1 MHKRIE
7 EGCLTGTAGLL
18 LAASRASSPRRTRRT
33 HQTSARAR
41 RRRRGCHGAPARNT
55 RPTPAPFYSGPRQGT
70 DPVPTPPSTPT
81 PPSPPPPQLPMPP
94 PPPSA
99 SSCASD
105 SSWRDSDG
113 DRCSH
118 YDDKPEWCGFE
129 DSQARCCACKT
140 SASQPCATPVK
151 DSSCARGVR
160 VARGPHWRWG
170 DQDGGVGG
178 VGTVTGRA
186 DESGWCTVT
195 WDQGGSNAYR
205 VGSFSMFD
213 LCRWTP
219 GPSGTPPPTVGR
231 TTTAHTRDD
240 DQEGRQHDTRT
251 THTRP
256 PHQLWQSRQRWRRR
270 RGTCQGPG
278 RGLPRHT

>member
-1 MHKRIE
+1 MPRPAIQGQRLRH
-7 EGCLTGTAGLL
+7 A
-18 LAASRASSPRRTRRT
+18 LAAMKTCFPP
-33 HQTSARAR
+33 
-41 RRRRGCHGAPARNT
+41 GA
-55 RPTPAPFYSGPRQGT
+55 FYSGPRQGT

-140 SASQPCATPVK
+140 SASQPCATPVE

-178 VGTVTGRA
+178 VGTVTGRRRKWLVYS
-186 DESGWCTVT
+186 D
-195 WDQGGSNAYR
+195 
-205 VGSFSMFD
+205 M
-213 LCRWTP
+213 
-219 GPSGTPPPTVGR
+219 GPR
-231 TTTAHTRDD
+231 R
-240 DQEGRQHDTRT
+240 
-251 THTRP
+251 
-256 PHQLWQSRQRWRRR
+256 LQR
-270 RGTCQGPG
+270 
-278 RGLPRHT
+278 LPRWKFLHV

>member
-1 MHKRIE
+1 MDGKLSEANTANTSNQRKSATAPSR
-7 EGCLTGTAGLL
+7 LTRCPGPQYKAN
-18 LAASRASSPRRTRRT
+18 ACASA
-33 HQTSARAR
+33 
-41 RRRRGCHGAPARNT
+41 
-55 RPTPAPFYSGPRQGT
+55 FYSGPRQGT

-140 SASQPCATPVK
+140 SASPPCATPVE

-178 VGTVTGRA
+178 VGTVTGRRRKWLVYS
-186 DESGWCTVT
+186 D
-195 WDQGGSNAYR
+195 
-205 VGSFSMFD
+205 M
-213 LCRWTP
+213 
-219 GPSGTPPPTVGR
+219 GPR
-231 TTTAHTRDD
+231 R
-240 DQEGRQHDTRT
+240 
-251 THTRP
+251 
-256 PHQLWQSRQRWRRR
+256 LQR
-270 RGTCQGPG
+270 
-278 RGLPRHT
+278 LPRWKFLHV

>member
-1 MHKRIE
+1 MPRPAIQGQRLRHH
-7 EGCLTGTAGLL
+7 
-18 LAASRASSPRRTRRT
+18 RA
-33 HQTSARAR
+33 
-41 RRRRGCHGAPARNT
+41 
-55 RPTPAPFYSGPRQGT
+55 FYSGSRQGT

-105 SSWRDSDG
+105 SSWRDSDR

-140 SASQPCATPVK
+140 SASPPCATPVE

>member
-1 MHKRIE
+1 M
-7 EGCLTGTAGLL
+7 
-18 LAASRASSPRRTRRT
+18 
-33 HQTSARAR
+33 
-41 RRRRGCHGAPARNT
+41 
-55 RPTPAPFYSGPRQGT
+55 
-70 DPVPTPPSTPT
+70 PTPPLPT
-81 PPSPPPPQLPMPP
+81 PP

-140 SASQPCATPVK
+140 SASQPCATQVE

-231 TTTAHTRDD
+231 QR
-240 DQEGRQHDTRT
+240 RQPLLPLVVCTQPRVARKVQT
-251 THTRP
+251 LTRP
-256 PHQLWQSRQRWRRR
+256 TRPVKALLFLHVSASALSTLCVSALSTLCVCACARSRSL
-270 RGTCQGPG
+270 T
-278 RGLPRHT
+278 